1 MWCIQSAL
9 KKALSLAILVTI
21 SGCYT
26 TTVKYPNICAGD
38 EACLRNLNAQTLA
51 QLGHVEAAT
60 ALVCEDTRVADLL
73 RYQCIRTDELN

>member
-9 KKALSLAILVTI
+9 KKALSLALLVTI

-60 ALVCEDTRVADLL
+60 ALMCEDTGVADLL
-73 RYQCIRTDELN
+73 RYKCIRTDELD

>member
-1 MWCIQSAL
+1 MRCIQSAL

-60 ALVCEDTRVADLL
+60 ALMCEDTGVADLL
-73 RYQCIRTDELN
+73 RYQCIRTDKLD

>member
-1 MWCIQSAL
+1 MWSVKPSFKEAL
-9 KKALSLAILVTI
+9 GLVVLVLI

-51 QLGHVEAAT
+51 QLGHIEAAT
-60 ALVCEDTRVADLL
+60 ALMCEDTGVADLL
-73 RYQCIRTDELN
+73 RYQCIRTDELD